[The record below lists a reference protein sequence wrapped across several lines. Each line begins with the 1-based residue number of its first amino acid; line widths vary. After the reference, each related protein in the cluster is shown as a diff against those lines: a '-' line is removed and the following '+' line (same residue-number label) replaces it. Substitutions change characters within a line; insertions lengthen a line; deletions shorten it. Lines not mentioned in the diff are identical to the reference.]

1 MAAAGIAGGRITAGA
16 GSNLLGQQ
24 AADRNQD
31 ATVYVGNLD
40 LQVRARSGN
49 KPSPK
54 SEIRANDRSAG
65 LRVTHRRERRRTN
78 LARALLPPFERRA
91 SEIAERCR

>member
-40 LQVRARSGN
+40 LQVRAKSGN

-65 LRVTHRRERRRTN
+65 LRGPIVTSAAGRTALVCSSSSVPGALRRCAI
-78 LARALLPPFERRA
+78 AR
-91 SEIAERCR
+91 

>member
-1 MAAAGIAGGRITAGA
+1 MAAVGIAGGRITAGA

-40 LQVRARSGN
+40 LQVRVEDG
-49 KPSPK
+49 
-54 SEIRANDRSAG
+54 G
-65 LRVTHRRERRRTN
+65 QTRTN
-78 LARALLPPFERRA
+78 PQCTKCFSDRPPRFD
-91 SEIAERCR
+91 